1 MNESLLSPPKRTVQ
15 RDVVSESVSPMRRWS
30 RLSSEVEV
38 FSMDEEEEEE
48 DEKEDEKEDEEGE

>member
-48 DEKEDEKEDEEGE
+48 DEKEEEEGE